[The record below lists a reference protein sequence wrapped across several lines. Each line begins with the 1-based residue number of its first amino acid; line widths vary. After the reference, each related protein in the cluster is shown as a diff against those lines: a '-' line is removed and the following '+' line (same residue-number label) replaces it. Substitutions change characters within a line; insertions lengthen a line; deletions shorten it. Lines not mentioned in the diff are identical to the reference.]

1 MNEKNDRTEKQRF
14 PYINRELSWV
24 DFNAR
29 VLEEAFEKENP
40 VMERIRFLS
49 ITASNLDE
57 FFMVRVAGVREQV
70 ESGYG
75 QADDSGLTPAKLLPL
90 LNEKIYGF
98 VERQYSCLHRSI
110 VPALKKNNIHF
121 VTPDD
126 MNDEQ
131 IAFISGYFDKVLF
144 PVLTPLAVDRSR
156 PFPLL
161 ANKSLNIA
169 VRLKSDKKEESYFA
183 VVQVP
188 GILSRFLEVPSKE
201 GRTFVLL
208 EDVITY
214 KLEALFELNDIQATC
229 PFRMTRNSDL
239 EIDEEAE
246 DLMSEIV
253 KSIKRRKRGKPVRL
267 ELLQRSDRETK
278 EFLIEMLDIDKSC
291 IYEVTGPLDLTFL
304 SKFANLSGCEALCFQ
319 PIKPVYPPAAF
330 WGSNDIFQSIR
341 EKDRMVHHPYE
352 SFECVVDFVR
362 WAAEDENVL
371 AIKQT
376 LYRVSGHS
384 PIIAALIRAAEN
396 GKQVTVLVELKA
408 RFDEENNIL
417 WAKKLEEAGCHVIY
431 GLAGLKT
438 HCKILLVVRR
448 DSDGI
453 RRYLHMGTGNY
464 NDSTAKIYTDVGVF
478 TCKEPYGRDASSLF
492 NVLTGYSL
500 PPDYNKFAV
509 APHGL
514 RSFFVRMIEKEI
526 SNSLA
531 GLPCGIVAKVNSL
544 VDAELIQ
551 LLYRASQAN
560 VPIQLIVRGI
570 CCLVPGLPG
579 ISENITVISI
589 VGQLLEHSRIFQFE
603 NAGNPKIYMGSA
615 DWMPR
620 NLDRRVELVFP
631 IEDEDL
637 KERAFGI
644 LDTMLSDNMNARVLQ
659 PDTSYEHIDR
669 RGKVSHNSHVEFSL
683 MAQKAVKDME
693 IPVQDASKPYKPIR
707 SSAE

>member
-362 WAAEDENVL
+362 RAAEDENVL

-514 RSFFVRMIEKEI
+514 RNFFVRMIEKEI

>member
-1 MNEKNDRTEKQRF
+1 MNEINEKMDKQRLPF
-14 PYINRELSWV
+14 INRELSWM

-57 FFMVRVAGVREQV
+57 FFMVRVAGVKEQV
-70 ESGYG
+70 ESGYNKP
-75 QADDSGLTPAKLLPL
+75 DFSGLTPAKLLPQ
-90 LNEKIYGF
+90 LNTKIYGF
-98 VERQYSCLHRSI
+98 SERQYSCLHRSI
-110 VPALKKNNIHF
+110 VPALKKNGILF
-121 VTPDD
+121 VTPDE
-126 MNDEQ
+126 MNEKQ
-131 IAFISGYFDKVLF
+131 TAFISDYFDKVLF

-156 PFPLL
+156 PFPFL
-161 ANKSLNIA
+161 ANKSLNLA
-169 VRLKSDKKEESYFA
+169 VRLKSKKSEESYFA

-188 GILSRFLEVPSKE
+188 SILSRFLEIPCAE
-201 GRTFVLL
+201 GRMFVLL

-214 KLEALFELNDIQATC
+214 KLESLFELNEIQASC
-229 PFRMTRNSDL
+229 PFRITRNSDL

-246 DLMSEIV
+246 DLLSEIK

-267 ELLQRSDRETK
+267 ELLQRCDKETK
-278 EFLIEMLDIDKSC
+278 EFLIEMLEIQKSE
-291 IYEVTGPLDLTFL
+291 IYEVPGPLDLTFL
-304 SKFANLSGCEALCFQ
+304 SKFANLPGCEQLCFK

-330 WGSNDIFQSIR
+330 WGYDDMFEAIR
-341 EKDRMVHHPYE
+341 DKDRMVHHPYE

-362 WAAEDENVL
+362 QAAEDENVL

-384 PIIAALIRAAEN
+384 PIVAALIRAAEN

-448 DSDGI
+448 DEDGI
-453 RRYLHMGTGNY
+453 RRYLHMATGNY
-464 NDSTAKIYTDVGVF
+464 NDSTAKIYTDIGVF
-478 TCKEPYGRDASSLF
+478 TCKEPFGRDASSLF

-500 PPDYNKFAV
+500 PPEYNKFAV

-514 RSFFVRMIEKEI
+514 REFFVRMIQKEI
-526 SNSLA
+526 DNSLA
-531 GLPCGIVAKVNSL
+531 GLPCGITAKVNSL
-544 VDAELIQ
+544 VDPEMIE
-551 LLYRASQAN
+551 LLYQASQAN
-560 VPIQLIVRGI
+560 VPIRLIVRGI

-589 VGQLLEHSRIFQFE
+589 VGQLLEHSRIFKFE

-637 KERAFGI
+637 KERAFDI
-644 LDTMLSDNMNARVLQ
+644 LETMWNDNLNARMLRS
-659 PDTSYEHIDR
+659 DTTYEHIDR
-669 RGKVSHNSHVEFSL
+669 RGKTSHNCQVEFSA
-683 MAQKAVKDME
+683 MAQKAVKALQV
-693 IPVQDASKPYKPIR
+693 PDASKPYKPIR
-707 SSAE
+707 STAE